1 MLKSIWAKLFG
12 ESIDASSVNANLE
25 RQLKHYLS
33 RSGVGPSQTT
43 SLSNSL
49 KVIDILREAQCC
61 YRCCLR
67 YLGCFNPEFYVYSL
81 KELDL
86 ALDYLLKKSPRTTVK
101 VCTACLSTLQY
112 ADDHAV
118 TVQPILD
125 QLEKNPYETTTF
137 ALTLTLPVS
146 LMHREHLLKIYV
158 QDQVEKLNNTNDD
171 DKKCLWRPTM
181 VREAKDPIRSI
192 VIQHLATAS
201 GLVGELDSP
210 FHITLCLGH
219 VATESEHLFLT
230 QVKDPVLRVR
240 KVRKRGV
247 TRSFGESRSSI
258 AGALNALSVEDAR
271 SLTSIPPLPQT
282 EISTADSITLLHD
295 SALTGGRYNKY
306 SRECSQTP
314 WVIKGKRLTDLS
326 VSECITEVLKK
337 HHQCQ
342 DVKFVTA
349 GREDADV
356 RMLGT
361 GRPFYCEMVNPRR
374 PILPAEEYKQME
386 NEINTSS
393 TSDAVQV
400 RHLQNIKLEDTKLI
414 KDGEESKRKTYQAL
428 VWFSQPVT
436 QEILDRC
443 NEKGTSA
450 FITYQKTP
458 IRVFQRRGAAV
469 REKTIHHMTI
479 QRPKGDNDMN
489 SQLAVVNLNTQAGT
503 YIKEFVHGDL
513 GRSQPNLGAIAGVE
527 AADLLDLDVLEVDLA
542 WPPVI

>member
-12 ESIDASSVNANLE
+12 ESIDASAVNADLE
-25 RQLKHYLS
+25 RHLRHYLS
-33 RSGVGPSQTT
+33 CSGVGSSQTI
-43 SLSNSL
+43 SFSNSL

-67 YLGCFNPEFYVYSL
+67 YLGCFNPDLYVYSL
-81 KELDL
+81 QELDL
-86 ALDYLLKKSPRTTVK
+86 AVDYLLEKSQRTTVK
-101 VCTACLSTLQY
+101 TCTACLGTLQY
-112 ADDHAV
+112 ADDHAL
-118 TVQPILD
+118 TIQPILD
-125 QLEKNPYETTTF
+125 QLDKEPYETTTF
-137 ALTLTLPVS
+137 ALTLTLPIS
-146 LMHREHLLKIYV
+146 LIHREYLLKIYV
-158 QDQVEKLNNTNDD
+158 QDQVDKFNSTKADD
-171 DKKCLWRPTM
+171 TKCLWRASI

-192 VIQHLATAS
+192 VIQHLAAAS
-201 GLVGELDSP
+201 GLVGELNSP

-230 QVKDPVLRVR
+230 QVKDPVLRIR

-247 TRSFGESRSSI
+247 VHSIGESRTSI
-258 AGALNALSVEDAR
+258 TSALNALTVEDAR
-271 SLTSIPPLPQT
+271 ALTSIPPLPQT
-282 EISTADSITLLHD
+282 EISTADSILLLHD

-314 WVIKGKRLTDLS
+314 WIIKGKRLTDLS
-326 VSECITEVLKK
+326 VSECIIDILKK

-374 PILPAEEYKQME
+374 PVLPAEEYKQME

-393 TSDAVQV
+393 TSDAVKV
-400 RHLQNIKLEDTKLI
+400 RHLQNIKIEDTKLI

-428 VWFSQPVT
+428 IWFSEPVT
-436 QEILDRC
+436 QDILDRC
-443 NEKGTSA
+443 NEKGSSA

-458 IRVFQRRGAAV
+458 IRVFQRRGAAT

-479 QRPKGDNDMN
+479 KRAEGDDDMN